1 MSNYVVA
8 VTGGIGSGKSTVSN
22 IIKELGYAVFSAD
35 EVYKNLLNDSEF
47 FNGVLSSVGVTYN
60 GDKKASLKEVSSI
73 VFSSKE
79 ALNKLNNYTHPKIM
93 QKLFELNKSK
103 NGVVFNEV
111 PLLFEGGYESLYNEV
126 IIVLRDKQKRI
137 QSIIK
142 RDGLTKEEIENRIKN
157 QFNYENNQ
165 IFKHTVIYNDG
176 SLIQLERSV
185 KAVVNEIIKKA

>member
-1 MSNYVVA
+1 MF
-8 VTGGIGSGKSTVSN
+8 K
-22 IIKELGYAVFSAD
+22 
-35 EVYKNLLNDSEF
+35 
-47 FNGVLSSVGVTYN
+47 
-60 GDKKASLKEVSSI
+60 
-73 VFSSKE
+73 
-79 ALNKLNNYTHPKIM
+79 
-93 QKLFELNKSK
+93 
-103 NGVVFNEV
+103 EV
-111 PLLFEGGYESLYNEV
+111 PLLFEGGYESFYNEV

-142 RDGLTKEEIENRIKN
+142 RDGLTKQEIENRIKN

>member
-111 PLLFEGGYESLYNEV
+111 PLLFEGGYESFYNEV

-137 QSIIK
+137 QGIIK
-142 RDGLTKEEIENRIKN
+142 RDGLTKQEIENRIKN

>member
-8 VTGGIGSGKSTVSN
+8 VTGGIGSGKSTVTN
-22 IIKELGYAVFSAD
+22 VIKKLGYAAVSAD

-93 QKLFELNKSK
+93 QKLFEFNNAQ

-111 PLLFEGGYESLYNEV
+111 PLLFEGGYESFYNKV

-137 QSIIK
+137 QDIIK
-142 RDGLTKEEIENRIKN
+142 RDGLTKQEIENRIKN

-176 SLIQLERSV
+176 SLIELERSV
-185 KAVVNEIIKKA
+185 KAVVNEIIKKV

>member
-8 VTGGIGSGKSTVSN
+8 VTGGIGSGKSTVTS
-22 IIKELGYAVFSAD
+22 IIKKLGYAVFSAD

-47 FNGVLSSVGVTYN
+47 FNGVLFSVGVTYN

-93 QKLFELNKSK
+93 QKLFELNNAQ

-111 PLLFEGGYESLYNEV
+111 PLLFEGGYESFYNKV

-157 QFNYENNQ
+157 QYNYENNQ

-185 KAVVNEIIKKA
+185 KAVVDEIIKKA

>member
-111 PLLFEGGYESLYNEV
+111 PLLFEGGYESFYNEV

-142 RDGLTKEEIENRIKN
+142 RDGLTNQEIENRIKN

-165 IFKHTVIYNDG
+165 IIKHTVIYNDG

-185 KAVVNEIIKKA
+185 KAVVNEIIKKV

>member
-8 VTGGIGSGKSTVSN
+8 VTGGIGSGKSTVTN
-22 IIKELGYAVFSAD
+22 VIKKLGYAVISAD

-93 QKLFELNKSK
+93 QKLFEFNNAQ

-111 PLLFEGGYESLYNEV
+111 PLLFEGGYESFYNKV

-137 QSIIK
+137 QGIIK
-142 RDGLTKEEIENRIKN
+142 RDGLTKQEIENRIKN

-176 SLIQLERSV
+176 SLIELERSV

>member
-93 QKLFELNKSK
+93 QKMFEFNNAQ

-111 PLLFEGGYESLYNEV
+111 PLLFEGGYESFYNEV

-142 RDGLTKEEIENRIKN
+142 RDGLTKQEIENRIKN

>member
-111 PLLFEGGYESLYNEV
+111 PLLFEGGYESFYNEV

-137 QSIIK
+137 QGIIK

-157 QFNYENNQ
+157 QFNYENNH

>member
-111 PLLFEGGYESLYNEV
+111 PLLFEGGYESFYNEV

-137 QSIIK
+137 QGIIK
-142 RDGLTKEEIENRIKN
+142 RDGLTKQEIENRIKN

-176 SLIQLERSV
+176 SLIELERSV